1 MRVVSFTPLTFT
13 GVSTFSTDFQTI
25 MTRAVEL
32 AQIPITALQN
42 KDSDTLQKKTLLG
55 GLAGPA
61 AGLSSSLAALG
72 KTAEGKALSAT
83 TSDAKIVT
91 ATNTGATSAASY
103 TIDSVTT
110 VATSASERTQISYTS
125 DQAVSSTGTV
135 KLMVGAQSRT
145 LMLTTN
151 TIAGLRDQINNAGL
165 GVTASILTA
174 PGGNY
179 LSLSTNSTGA
189 TTLRLVDDPDAAA
202 TNRLTSAHQGT
213 DAVFSLNGISIQQPG
228 NVVNSVVSGVTFT
241 IQGASA
247 TAATITLASDRS
259 QLSSAL
265 QDLVGNYN
273 AVRSQ
278 LTAQVGAGAG
288 LLTGDTI
295 VTQLQDT
302 LRQLSS
308 YRSTSG
314 GIRSL
319 ADLGVSF
326 SNTGVASFDQPTF
339 DNLSGTQI
347 ADAFTFVGSAT
358 AGLGGFS
365 KRLSQYSD
373 PIGGLIKNGQGGL
386 EASGPNL
393 QAPNANF

>member
-25 MTRAVEL
+25 MTRAVQI

-55 GLAGPA
+55 GLAGAA
-61 AGLSSSLAALG
+61 AGLSSRLAALG
-72 KTAEGKALSAT
+72 QTAGGKTLSAT
-83 TSDAKIVT
+83 TTDAKIVT
-91 ATNTGATSAASY
+91 ATN
-103 TIDSVTT
+103 
-110 VATSASERTQISYTS
+110 
-125 DQAVSSTGTV
+125 
-135 KLMVGAQSRT
+135 L
-145 LMLTTN
+145 
-151 TIAGLRDQINNAGL
+151 
-165 GVTASILTA
+165 
-174 PGGNY
+174 
-179 LSLSTNSTGA
+179 
-189 TTLRLVDDPDAAA
+189 
-202 TNRLTSAHQGT
+202 LTSANQGT

-365 KRLSQYSD
+365 KRLSH
-373 PIGGLIKNGQGGL
+373 
-386 EASGPNL
+386 
-393 QAPNANF
+393 